1 MWLMNQKQC
10 QLFIYFLRSELY
22 YIIKWI
28 VKNTPILEMMIGQV
42 TTMRLF
48 EMFISQMWAL

>member
-10 QLFIYFLRSELY
+10 QLFVYFLRSELY
-22 YIIKWI
+22 YIIRWI